1 VTGEPGL
8 PDRTGG
14 VEAWEAEGTAD
25 HLLDR
30 LEGEGWRA
38 LQALTA
44 TERAARLGAAGARFL
59 DPADPLTR
67 EAVARVPED
76 AFLSTEGAREVVRG
90 MARDWTGDRLR
101 AALRSDFP
109 DPAVLDGFRPGPE
122 GDAIR
127 ALPPRLLVQVGAG
140 NVPGTGATALLRG
153 LLVGAPTLLKPG
165 TGDGVLPVLMAR
177 AIQELAPELA
187 PALAVTPW
195 RGGGGGLLEERAL
208 ARAERVVVYGG
219 WETIRSVRERVPPG
233 VSVVEYGHRVSVGV
247 VTRSALS
254 PGPAATS
261 AQDAAAA
268 VSAYEQRGCVSPHAI
283 WVEVGGHVAPERWAE
298 LLGKALAAR
307 SRRVPPSPDPGAM
320 ATVRQLRDAAE
331 LREAAGRGNRVLG
344 GPPAGWM
351 VLFEPEPRLELSC
364 RGRTV
369 RVHPVEDASAVPA
382 LLRPVRG
389 FLQSCAVA
397 GEEPDR
403 RRVAAGLAEAGIT
416 RITTFRRLAWP
427 PAWWHHDGKGPLRA
441 LVRWVGLEEDGD
453 A

>member
-1 VTGEPGL
+1 MTREGGPPEG
-8 PDRTGG
+8 TGG
-14 VEAWEAEGTAD
+14 VEAWEANGAAD

-30 LEGEGWRA
+30 LEGDGWRS

-44 TERAARLGAAGARFL
+44 VERAARLGAAGARFL
-59 DPADPLTR
+59 DPEDALTR
-67 EAVARVPED
+67 EAVARIPGD
-76 AFLSTEGAREVVRG
+76 ALLSTEGAREVLRG
-90 MARDWTGDRLR
+90 MARDWTGDRLQ
-101 AALRSDFP
+101 AALTSDFP
-109 DPAVLDGFRPGPE
+109 DPVVLDGFRPGPE
-122 GDAIR
+122 GDAVR

-177 AIQELAPELA
+177 AIQEVSPELA

-219 WETIRSVRERVPPG
+219 WGTIRSIRERVPPG

-254 PGPAATS
+254 AVSAATL

-283 WVEVGGHVAPERWAE
+283 WVEMGGQVEPVRWAE
-298 LLGKALAAR
+298 LLGEALAAR
-307 SRRVPPSPDPGAM
+307 SRRIPPLPDPGAL
-320 ATVRQLRDAAE
+320 ATVRQVRDAAE

-344 GPPAGWM
+344 GPSEGWM

-364 RGRTV
+364 LGRTV

-389 FLQSCAVA
+389 LLQSCAVA

-403 RRVAAGLAEAGIT
+403 RRVAAGLAEAGVT

-427 PAWWHHDGKGPLRA
+427 PAWWHHDGEGPLRA
-441 LVRWVGLEEDGD
+441 LVRWVGLEGVGD